1 MYSKYGRRNLRLLFA
16 AAVLAVTSGVGCFG
30 DPKNAPVNAER
41 ARETLRTALD
51 SWKAGDKVDTLQS
64 ASPPVYVNDMDWKA
78 GVKLKDYQVVSGGEE
93 KDAHL
98 FCPVKL
104 TLLDAGGQE
113 GTREVIYI
121 ISTAP
126 NLVVARK
133 VF

>member
-1 MYSKYGRRNLRLLFA
+1 VRKRA
-16 AAVLAVTSGVGCFG
+16 AA
-30 DPKNAPVNAER
+30 R
-41 ARETLRTALD
+41 H
-51 SWKAGDKVDTLQS
+51 
-64 ASPPVYVNDMDWKA
+64 WKA

-104 TLLDAGGQE
+104 ALLDADGRE
-113 GTREVIYI
+113 GIKEVIYI